1 MDMGVFLMAIWKSVD
16 NIECTYKG
24 QHAYII
30 AEYLQPRCP
39 NEIPHYNTVAIKL
52 DNGELL
58 YYVPLID
65 IRILY

>member
-1 MDMGVFLMAIWKSVD
+1 MGMGVFLMAIWKSVEG
-16 NIECTYKG
+16 IECTYKG

-30 AEYLQPRCP
+30 AEYMQPRYV

-58 YYVPLID
+58 YYIPLTD
-65 IRILY
+65 IRILN